1 MARKRKKSNEQLP
14 SRKEMELFI
23 TKNANKAKAKLSYLE
38 KRGYYKASE
47 TAQYHKAQI
56 RSLNRKYGFRDDWI
70 MTGKKFRNTIKSN
83 ADLGIMYKAFKNII
97 EINTKAE
104 AIKYKEKV
112 EEYKKV
118 GIDFNTSFQT
128 ISLLST
134 DFHEIFAV
142 LTYQQ
147 VESGLK
153 EGEQTNPYEMLVR
166 FEEELADKDF
176 DKMSDSQLR
185 NISKLRKKMDE
196 RLDSKQLDNILAIR
210 GGGNNYGR

>member
-23 TKNANKAKAKLSYLE
+23 TKNANKAKRKLAYLE

-47 TAQYHKAQI
+47 TAQYHKSQI
-56 RSLNRKYGFRDDWI
+56 RALNRKHGFRDDWI
-70 MTGKKFRNTIKSN
+70 MTGKKFRNTIKCNS
-83 ADLGIMYKAFKNII
+83 DLGIMYKAFKNII

-104 AIKYKEKV
+104 AIKYKERV
-112 EEYKKV
+112 EEYEKH

-128 ISLLST
+128 ISYLST
-134 DFHEIFAV
+134 EFHELFAV

-147 VESGLK
+147 VETGLK
-153 EGEQTNPYEMLVR
+153 SGDQDDAIDMLRR

-176 DKMSDSQLR
+176 NKMSDSQVRNIEKLR
-185 NISKLRKKMDE
+185 NKMNE
-196 RLDSKQLDNILAIR
+196 KLDSKSLDYIFSVR
-210 GGGNNYGR
+210 GGNNYGR

>member
-1 MARKRKKSNEQLP
+1 MRRKRKSNEQLP

-23 TKNANKAKAKLSYLE
+23 VKNANKAKSKLHYLE

-47 TAQYHKAQI
+47 TAQYCKARI
-56 RSLNRKYGFRDDWI
+56 RSLNRKYGFREDWI
-70 MTGKKFRNTIKSN
+70 QTGKKFRDTIKSN
-83 ADLGIMYKAFKNII
+83 SDLGIMYKAFKNIMTI
-97 EINTKAE
+97 DTRKE

-112 EEYKKV
+112 SEYEKF
-118 GIDFNTSFQT
+118 GINFESAFNTL
-128 ISLLST
+128 SLLST
-134 DFHEIFAV
+134 DFHELFAV

-153 EGEQTNPYEMLVR
+153 EGEQTNPYEMLIR

-176 DKMSDSQLR
+176 DKMSESQLR

-196 RLDSKQLDNILAIR
+196 RLDSKQLESILRIR
-210 GGGNNYGR
+210 EGNKYEW